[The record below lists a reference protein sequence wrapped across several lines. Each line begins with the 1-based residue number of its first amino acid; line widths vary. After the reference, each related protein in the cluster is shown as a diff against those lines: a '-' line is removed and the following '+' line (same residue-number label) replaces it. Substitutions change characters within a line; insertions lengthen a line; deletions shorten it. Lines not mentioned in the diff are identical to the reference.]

1 MQIFFFF
8 KYDSTLVAGFMDQQF
23 YGVLFPWLWDVLV
36 KVPSFIVHV
45 NGIIRSKYIHS
56 CFVVAVGTVWWQFF
70 V

>member
-1 MQIFFFF
+1 
-8 KYDSTLVAGFMDQQF
+8 MDQQF

-56 CFVVAVGTVWWQFF
+56 CFVVAVGTV
-70 V
+70 